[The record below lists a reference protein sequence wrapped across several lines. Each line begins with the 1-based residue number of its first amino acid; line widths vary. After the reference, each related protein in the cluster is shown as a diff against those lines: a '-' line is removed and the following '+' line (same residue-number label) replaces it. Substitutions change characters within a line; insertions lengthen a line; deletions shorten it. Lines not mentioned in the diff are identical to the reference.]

1 MRERIAAIIGPAAE
15 GLRWLGTFHSVA
27 AQILRR
33 HAELVG
39 LKSSYTI
46 LDADDQERLI
56 KQLLE
61 AENIDTKRWTPR
73 LLAGLIDH
81 WKNRGWT
88 PDKLPPSESAAFAGN
103 RGQKLYAALPG
114 AAAGAERLRLRRP
127 AAAQPDHLPAA
138 TRTCWPSTTTGS
150 NTCWSTSTR
159 TPTSPSTCGCGCWRR
174 SARTSAASATTTSRS
189 MAGAGA
195 EVDNILRFERDFPG
209 AKVVRLERNYRST
222 RHILAAASG
231 LIADQQGPAR
241 QDPVDRGR
249 RAARRSRSAGS
260 GTARPRAG

>member
-39 LKSSYTI
+39 LKSNYTI
-46 LDADDQERLI
+46 IDVDDQERLI

-61 AENIDTKRWTPR
+61 AENIDAKRWTPR
-73 LLAGLIDH
+73 HMAGLIDH

-88 PDKLPPSESAAFAGN
+88 PDKLPPAEGAHFANN
-103 RGQKLYAALPG
+103 RGQALYKLYQDRLR
-114 AAAGAERLRLRRP
+114 GAERLRFRRP
-127 AAAQPDHLPAA
+127 SAAQPDHLHRP
-138 TRTCWPSTTTGS
+138 TRTCWPIFTIASATS
-150 NTCWSTSTR
+150 WWTSTR

-174 SARTSAASATTTSRS
+174 SGRTSAASATTTSRS

-195 EVDNILRFERDFPG
+195 EVDNILRFERDFP
-209 AKVVRLERNYRST
+209 APRWC
-222 RHILAAASG
+222 AW
-231 LIADQQGPAR
+231 
-241 QDPVDRGR
+241 
-249 RAARRSRSAGS
+249 SAT
-260 GTARPRAG
+260 TAPPNTSWPPPRA